1 MRFTFEE
8 IKKIVIDEI
17 DTLRRDDE
25 YSASLADSLV
35 PVYYNEILKD
45 WAEMPSEFN
54 DSHQEVGHA
63 DEFAVFDLMRQDL
76 FFYYEHQIIT
86 ALRLVRDEL
95 GEEVDA

>member
-8 IKKIVIDEI
+8 IKKIVTDEI
-17 DTLRRDDE
+17 DVLTRDDE

-63 DEFAVFDLMRQDL
+63 DEFTVFDLMRQDL
-76 FFYYEHQIIT
+76 FFYYQHEIDT
-86 ALRLVRDEL
+86 ALTAVRAEL

>member
-8 IKKIVIDEI
+8 IKTIVTDEI
-17 DTLRRDDE
+17 DTLRHDDE
-25 YSASLADSLV
+25 YSATLADSLV

-63 DEFAVFDLMRQDL
+63 DEFTVFDLMRQDL